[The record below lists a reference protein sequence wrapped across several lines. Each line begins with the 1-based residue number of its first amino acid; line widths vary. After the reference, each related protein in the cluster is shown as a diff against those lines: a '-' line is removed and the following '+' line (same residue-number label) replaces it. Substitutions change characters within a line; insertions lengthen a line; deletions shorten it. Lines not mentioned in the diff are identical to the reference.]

1 MEIEMANNKITE
13 YKIEILKFLLDSKYR
28 FEEGTHNKEFIHIKF
43 LMPEDKANETDTNKK
58 TG

>member
-1 MEIEMANNKITE
+1 MADNKITE

-28 FEEGTHNKEFIHIKF
+28 FEEGTHNKEFVHIKF